1 RRTCSDEPK
10 IPTLPASARGADCQ
24 SARTISEARPGRFP
38 IGRTMPS
45 CPTPIIML
53 LALDAGNT
61 NITAG
66 IFRDGVLADHR
77 RLRTV
82 REQTS
87 DELGILMT
95 SLLRYASLDPA
106 DVDGIVVSSV
116 VPPLNTAIAEMADRY
131 F

>member
-1 RRTCSDEPK
+1 
-10 IPTLPASARGADCQ
+10 
-24 SARTISEARPGRFP
+24 
-38 IGRTMPS
+38 
-45 CPTPIIML
+45 ML

-61 NITAG
+61 NLTVG

-87 DELGILMT
+87 DEWGILLL

-106 DVDGIVVSSV
+106 QIRRHYHFVRG
-116 VPPLNTAIAEMADRY
+116 AAR
-131 F
+131 